1 VPWLLPVPV
10 ETKRVPDGL
19 ELAAPTADAPA
30 GLKRSDGSLPA
41 TEDPAPTA
49 VTPVDT
55 PRLFAVPAETK
66 RVPDELELVA
76 PTADAPEGL
85 KRIDGSPPATEDPAA
100 TAETPVGVKRTDWTP

>member
-19 ELAAPTADAPA
+19 ELAA
-30 GLKRSDGSLPA
+30 
-41 TEDPAPTA
+41 
-49 VTPVDT
+49 
-55 PRLFAVPAETK
+55 
-66 RVPDELELVA
+66 A
-76 PTADAPEGL
+76 PTADAPEGR